1 MPYSLA
7 IFDLDGTLVDSFPWF
22 KSTLNGVA
30 DRYRFHRVEEKDVE
44 MLRHAST
51 REILDHLDIRWWK
64 IPLVARH
71 MRKLKTAH
79 APHIPLFDGVGTMLT
94 TLATNG
100 VRLALVSSDTEDNA
114 REKLGVWAALFSDFN
129 CSASIFGK
137 AQKFRRVLQRAG
149 VDPTEVIAIG
159 DETRDIEAARLVGIA
174 CGAVTWGY
182 AAPKALIDR
191 KPDLVFAQMEEIAE
205 ALLRGRPLLSSQDVA
220 TDEAHQ

>member
-1 MPYSLA
+1 MPYSLV

-30 DRYRFHRVEEKDVE
+30 DRYRFRRVEEKDVE
-44 MLRHAST
+44 MLRLAST
-51 REILDHLDIRWWK
+51 KEILDHLQVRWWK
-64 IPLVARH
+64 IPLIARH

-79 APHIPLFDGVGTMLT
+79 AANIPLFDGVGIMLT
-94 TLATNG
+94 NLAASG
-100 VRLALVSSDTEDNA
+100 IRLALVSSDTENNA
-114 REKLGVWAALFSDFN
+114 REKLGLWAGLFSDFD

-137 AQKFRRVLQRAG
+137 AQKFRRVVQRAG
-149 VDPTEVIAIG
+149 VDPAEVIAIG

-191 KPDLVFAQMEEIAE
+191 KPDLVFAQMGDIAE
-205 ALLRGRPLLSSQDVA
+205 TLLRPARSAAAMPA
-220 TDEAHQ
+220 TTV